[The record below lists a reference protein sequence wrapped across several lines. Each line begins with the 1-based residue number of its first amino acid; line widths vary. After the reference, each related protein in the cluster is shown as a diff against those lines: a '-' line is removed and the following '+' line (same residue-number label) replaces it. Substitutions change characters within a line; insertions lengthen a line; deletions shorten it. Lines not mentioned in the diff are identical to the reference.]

1 MTSAV
6 EPVYFLLVDDL
17 EENLFALEALLRR
30 EGLVLLKARSGVEA
44 LEYLLQ
50 EEVALAIVDVQM
62 PGMDGFELA
71 ELMRGSERTRRVP
84 IIFLTAGASDWNRRF
99 RGYEAGAVDFLQKP
113 IEADVIKSKAE
124 VFFELF
130 KQRQEVAH
138 QRDELKTASEEIK
151 RLLKESL
158 MYAQALRDADQ
169 RKDDFLAM
177 LAHELR
183 NPLAPVRNAV
193 EILRLPGVT
202 EVEIAQ
208 TREIIFRQVTHM
220 VRLVDDLLD
229 VARIARGKIALRIE
243 RCDLGAIVRQTT
255 EDYRQTL
262 ADAGVTLKLNVAAAP
277 MWASG
282 DPIRIAQ
289 IFGNLL
295 HNAAKFTPRGGLV
308 EISAWPDVQTSQAVI
323 FVRDTG
329 VGLDEAVLQNLF
341 EPFSQADQKLDRD
354 KGGLGL
360 GLALVKGLVELHS
373 GSVVAESDG
382 VGKGSKFTL
391 RIPLEPDSIG
401 KLEKLASDSSQDEE
415 CRLRI
420 LLVED
425 NRDAAITL
433 KMLLTLMGHDVC
445 VAHDGPEGLAL
456 ALSVLPEVVIS
467 DLGLPGA
474 IDGYSLANALRAE
487 PNLSDVYLIAL
498 SGYGQDDDRRK
509 TEGAGFH
516 RHFVKPVEPESLKDA
531 LNDFVLQRR
540 RAKVQRPMASV
551 SETNGDQ
558 PHQ

>member
-1 MTSAV
+1 MTTV
-6 EPVYFLLVDDL
+6 IEPVYFLLVDDL

-30 EGLVLLKARSGVEA
+30 DGLVLLKARTGEAA

-50 EEVALAIVDVQM
+50 HDVALAIVDVQM

-84 IIFLTAGASDWNRRF
+84 IIFLTAGSTDWNRRF
-99 RGYEAGAVDFLQKP
+99 RGYEAGAVDFLHKP
-113 IEADVIKSKAE
+113 IESDVIKSKAD

-130 KQRQEVAH
+130 KQRQEVAN
-138 QRDELKTASEEIK
+138 QRDDLKSASEEIK

-158 MYAQALRDADQ
+158 SYAQALRDADQ

-202 EVEIAQ
+202 PVQIAQ
-208 TREIIFRQVTHM
+208 TREIISRQVTHM

-229 VARIARGKIALRIE
+229 VARIARGKIQLRIE
-243 RCDLGAIVRQTT
+243 RCDLSSLVRQTA

-262 ADAGVTLKLNVAAAP
+262 TDAGVTLKLSISDSP
-277 MWASG
+277 MWVSG

-295 HNAAKFTPRGGLV
+295 HNAAKFTPRDGFV
-308 EISAWPDVQTSQAVI
+308 EVCAARNAEKTQATIS
-323 FVRDTG
+323 VRDTG
-329 VGLDEAVLQNLF
+329 VGLDERVLTHLF

-373 GSVVAESDG
+373 GSVQAESEG
-382 VGKGSKFTL
+382 PGKGSRFTIRL
-391 RIPLEPDSIG
+391 PLEPD
-401 KLEKLASDSSQDEE
+401 LEVKFEGSTGIADQAAVG
-415 CRLRI
+415 RLRI

-433 KMLLTLMGHDVC
+433 KMLLTLMGHEVF
-445 VAHDGPEGLAL
+445 VAYDGPEGLEL
-456 ALSVLPEVVIS
+456 AMSLIPDVVIS

-474 IDGYSLANALRAE
+474 IDGYALANEIRSEAT
-487 PNLSDVYLIAL
+487 LSGVYLIAL
-498 SGYGQDDDRRK
+498 SGYGQDDDRRR
-509 TEGAGFH
+509 TEGAGFD
-516 RHFVKPVEPESLKDA
+516 RHFVKPVEPESLQDA
-531 LNDFVLQRR
+531 LSKFALSKQRSSSTKL
-540 RAKVQRPMASV
+540 KV
-551 SETNGDQ
+551 T
-558 PHQ
+558 